1 MICIGNNQES
11 YKGQND
17 VDREYSNE
25 QSLASTLA
33 LRAQL
38 QTEESIELYR
48 TSALKPSS
56 PSSAP
61 IHATLLPRTGAG

>member
-33 LRAQL
+33 F
-38 QTEESIELYR
+38 
-48 TSALKPSS
+48 S
-56 PSSAP
+56 P
-61 IHATLLPRTGAG
+61 